1 MQNWAKTS
9 ELTVLQDSLSE
20 NSTIVIKRHKRVLL
34 KISGEGFCSEKSSVI
49 DNSKCN
55 LIAREISSAR
65 KAGVEI
71 AIVVG
76 GGNIIRG
83 AELSKSGVDRARADQ
98 LGMIATNI
106 NAIILQDSLKKLKI
120 PTSVL
125 SAIQIQNI
133 VESYTVQKCLSLLEK
148 NYVVIIAG
156 GTGNPYFTTDTAA
169 ALRAIEIG
177 ADVFLKGTKVDGVYS
192 DDPVTNPRA
201 KKYVKLEYMDVLT
214 RNLGV
219 MDSTAISLS
228 MENKLPI
235 IVFNFSKKGNI
246 KKAIAGN
253 KIGTYIGNAK

>member
-1 MQNWAKTS
+1 M
-9 ELTVLQDSLSE
+9 
-20 NSTIVIKRHKRVLL
+20 
-34 KISGEGFCSEKSSVI
+34 
-49 DNSKCN
+49 
-55 LIAREISSAR
+55 
-65 KAGVEI
+65 
-71 AIVVG
+71 G

-133 VESYTVQKCLSLLEK
+133 VESYTIQKCLSFLEK
-148 NYVVIIAG
+148 DYVVIIAG
-156 GTGNPYFTTDTAA
+156 GTGNPFFTTDTAA

-177 ADVFLKGTKVDGVYS
+177 ADIFLKGTKVDGVYS

-201 KKYVKLEYMDVLT
+201 KKYIKLEYMDVLT

-235 IVFNFSKKGNI
+235 IVFNFSKKDNI

>member
-1 MQNWAKTS
+1 M
-9 ELTVLQDSLSE
+9 E
-20 NSTIVIKRHKRVLL
+20 NSTIAIKKHKRVLL

-49 DNSKCN
+49 DNSRCN
-55 LIAREISSAR
+55 LMAREISSAR

-71 AIVVG
+71 AIIVG

-133 VESYTVQKCLSLLEK
+133 VEPYTIQKCLSFLE
-148 NYVVIIAG
+148 NGYIVIIAG

-192 DDPVTNPRA
+192 DDPLTNPGA
-201 KKYVKLEYMDVLT
+201 KKYIKLEYMDVLT
-214 RNLGV
+214 KNLGV

-235 IVFNFSKKGNI
+235 IVFNLMKKGNI
-246 KKAIAGN
+246 KKAIVGN
-253 KIGTYIGNAK
+253 KIGTNIGNCK

>member
-1 MQNWAKTS
+1 M
-9 ELTVLQDSLSE
+9 QDSLLE
-20 NSTIVIKRHKRVLL
+20 NSTIAIKKHKRVLL
-34 KISGEGFCSEKSSVI
+34 KISGEGFCSEKSPVI
-49 DNSKCN
+49 DYSKCN
-55 LIAREISSAR
+55 LLAREISSAR

-83 AELSKSGVDRARADQ
+83 AELSKSGVDRSRADQ

-106 NAIILQDSLKKLKI
+106 NAILLQDSLKKLKT

-125 SAIQIQNI
+125 GAIQIQNI
-133 VESYTVQKCLSLLEK
+133 VESYTIHKCLSFLEK
-148 NYVVIIAG
+148 GYVVIIAG

-201 KKYVKLEYMDVLT
+201 KKYIKLEYMDVLT
-214 RNLGV
+214 KSLGV

-235 IVFNFSKKGNI
+235 VVFNLMKKGNI
-246 KKAIAGN
+246 KKAIIGD
-253 KIGTYIGNAK
+253 KIGTYIGNGK